1 MKKKRSSTRRF
12 FTMKKITKI
21 IITLALLCA
30 MLTLP
35 AMARE
40 VSFSDENTD
49 ALITLL
55 NNNAARMNGD
65 LADFI
70 KVQAGPGSDA
80 IIAAQKVLVAN
91 KIAQINKECAQ
102 NHIQMLEG
110 KVYNAKQL
118 EATRLTQLNNF
129 KTLYA
134 GSPSFIGELNIAQK
148 EYDNCV
154 AKRTA
159 AEAYLA
165 TARIKLAPYLGK

>member
-1 MKKKRSSTRRF
+1 
-12 FTMKKITKI
+12 MKKITR
-21 IITLALLCA
+21 LLVCALLLCA
-30 MLTLP
+30 LFTLP

-49 ALITLL
+49 VLITLL

-70 KVQAGPGSDA
+70 KVQSGPGADA
-80 IIAAQKVLVAN
+80 IIAAQKTLVAN

-102 NHIQMLEG
+102 NHIQLLEG

-118 EATRLTQLNNF
+118 EATRLAQLNNF
-129 KTLYA
+129 KALYA
-134 GSPSFIGELNIAQK
+134 GSPSFIREYTIAQK
-148 EYDNCV
+148 EYDDCV
-154 AKRTA
+154 AFRKA

-165 TARIKLAPYLGK
+165 TAKVKLAPYL